1 MPCGRRGTVNAQVRM
16 RSNPAP
22 QPSRVHLRIDID
34 LTSAGLAWYGG
45 PPPSLV
51 IFACRNHCYEH
62 DPMLEAAKQCSV
74 VSWSTRLCSG
84 RAVRGVRL
92 CRWVW
97 RAHWIGGA
105 TLLPHHTN
113 PSINPT
119 WVLPKSSL
127 ASVTCQQLSFV
138 KACKSHRAIIPSPPL
153 SRCMQAGA
161 GRQAGARKLGQQHER
176 AASKQAKRKFKR
188 SINEGRRAAVVK

>member
-22 QPSRVHLRIDID
+22 QPSRVHIRIDID

-45 PPPSLV
+45 PPPSVL
-51 IFACRNHCYEH
+51 IFACRNHCFGH

-74 VSWSTRLCSG
+74 LSWSTRLYSG

-113 PSINPT
+113 PKHQPHLGASQ
-119 WVLPKSSL
+119 VLTCLCDLPAAQFRKSMQKPS
-127 ASVTCQQLSFV
+127 
-138 KACKSHRAIIPSPPL
+138 SHNSIPSPVGL
-153 SRCMQAGA
+153 HAGRC
-161 GRQAGARKLGQQHER
+161 RQAGRSSQAWAAARTSSKQ
-176 AASKQAKRKFKR
+176 ASKQREN
-188 SINEGRRAAVVK
+188 SSDQSMMDGEPQ